1 VLTGSFFANL
11 TIDGAVLA
19 SAVIAAGSSIQAL
32 AMAALVRR
40 HVGVPYHFENIDQVV
55 KFVLVAALG
64 STIAAT
70 LALPALYFLY
80 RMPPSELLGNW
91 STWWQG
97 DACGVLIFMPLI
109 LSWSDRSAGTRAASP
124 RSRRSPCC
132 CSARRRSCS
141 MAAGRAPSWSCHSS
155 SGRLSAS
162 ASAA

>member
-1 VLTGSFFANL
+1 VAIPPGYATAVWPPSGIAVAALLLGGRRLWSAVLTGSFFANL

-109 LSWSDRSAGTRAASP
+109 LSWSD
-124 RSRRSPCC
+124 
-132 CSARRRSCS
+132 
-141 MAAGRAPSWSCHSS
+141 
-155 SGRLSAS
+155 
-162 ASAA
+162 